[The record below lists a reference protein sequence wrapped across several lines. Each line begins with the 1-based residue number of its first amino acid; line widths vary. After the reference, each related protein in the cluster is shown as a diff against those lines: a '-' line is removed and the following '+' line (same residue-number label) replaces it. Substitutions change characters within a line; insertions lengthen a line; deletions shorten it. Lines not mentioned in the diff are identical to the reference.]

1 MASHDEHERNERQ
14 RGHVYVDQEARDM
27 ASRALQLLSSHE
39 TLCTER
45 WLQSRNGLAKVE
57 AGITALW
64 RQSWLAAG
72 GVVSVLLAIVYIL
85 LGQVLPAL

>member
-1 MASHDEHERNERQ
+1 MAAHDEHERNDRH

-27 ASRALQLLSSHE
+27 AARALQLLSSHE

-45 WLQSRNGLAKVE
+45 WNQSRKALDDVKK
-57 AGITALW
+57 TLSALW
-64 RQSWLAAG
+64 KQQWIAAG

-85 LGQVLPAL
+85 LARVLPAL